1 MRVVQMVDLAVAAQ
15 ENLVMEVVLVEV
27 FLEAQVS
34 LVDSNQVVVVALQNL
49 EVEVEVVLST
59 LVTLEEMVF

>member
-59 LVTLEEMVF
+59 LVTLEKMVF